1 MVVPP
6 PGSQQNRRPQAPE
19 CIPACRYHF
28 LTTVWR
34 SGALQGLTAD
44 EAFFVRSGRDTMTQD
59 DIDNGRL
66 ICEIGT
72 APVKPAHVVIFRI
85 EHATGWGGGYGG
97 SNFLVTVNVVS
108 DDGPAVRGS
117 FMEVSG
123 SRPSSRRSSTATATR
138 TSPSQVFRPEEIHQ
152 HHARARHHRRSRVLE
167 LDPRLTAELER
178 GAVILVGYPAAAWVA
193 SRIQCGPDDR
203 NVLRNLGCVF

>member
-44 EAFFVRSGRDTMTQD
+44 EAVFVRSGRDTMTQD

-72 APVKPAHVVIFRI
+72 APVKPAEFVIFRI
-85 EHATGWGGGYGG
+85 EHATRSRGCYGG
-97 SNFLVTVNVVS
+97 LQ
-108 DDGPAVRGS
+108 PPAPAHAVR
-117 FMEVSG
+117 
-123 SRPSSRRSSTATATR
+123 
-138 TSPSQVFRPEEIHQ
+138 
-152 HHARARHHRRSRVLE
+152 
-167 LDPRLTAELER
+167 DPPPPR
-178 GAVILVGYPAAAWVA
+178 
-193 SRIQCGPDDR
+193 
-203 NVLRNLGCVF
+203 